1 MGIIHNKIKELSS
14 DYTTLNI
21 LRFNEFLHTCE
32 STEILEDFSSIIAE
46 PSKGAQF
53 AKEFTLMNTLSKAD
67 LETMKAKLESML
79 VKAQMEGY
87 TNIDHIESIE
97 DTLALVNSKLETV
110 QESCIADLLI
120 DSMYLQELAPVS
132 ESAIKDEKTLKAI
145 LSKDLPDE
153 DKIKLANKFVNSL
166 KTRTAPMNT
175 AMDIANIATVTS
187 LMLYSV
193 TVVIPAT
200 LISILLP
207 TPILIANVVIHTVGD
222 MVVKRSYIRAF
233 KSELKKIDAAMV
245 SADHN
250 EYLLMYKDNVIEA
263 ISTLENSK
271 GKVALESV
279 LESAIS
285 RDSLADTVK
294 DLDMIMVENY
304 YNFIFREDET
314 VEESIQWF
322 KNIVATYNVKSA
334 IIEDTVLES
343 KNYDTDEMSRDI
355 RDLIHGLIHARNAD
369 ERKKI
374 SMKAMNKASA
384 IPQAKYVY
392 RYVKSTSTNKRLGLY
407 SVKDTIDLLSE
418 KAREDNKKFRDW
430 AYGPEF
436 KKLYEKKIQSLSI
449 KTESVGDY
457 DIIEEG
463 KVSNFVNAIPEVRT
477 LQKTL
482 LSTKDS
488 KSKQSACIKAINN
501 AKNTEELTYLYTFI
515 KKNSVNATVGLK
527 GTAFNGA
534 IFTEEGRAENKKF
547 KAWAHGE
554 DLKSLVEKKKESLS
568 VKKESCEFD
577 EDFDLDD
584 DCELDLDLDL
594 DDDLD
599 DFLLEGKNADEARK
613 KVNVAANKVRTG
625 AAKLKHKVKQSGQ
638 ATKAALHQVDKT
650 GKAMDDAATN
660 AVNKAKN
667 VYRNDVRG
675 EIIESKTT
683 IKFGR
688 IIRKAIM
695 VGSLVLVNPALG
707 AIGALTT
714 MALRKNVKAKERR
727 KILRELEEELEIVN
741 EKIED
746 SRGDENKE
754 KKYQLMRIRNKLQK
768 DITRVQYGLKADDKG
783 V

>member
-53 AKEFTLMNTLSKAD
+53 AKEFTLMNTLSKTD

-97 DTLALVNSKLETV
+97 DTLALVKSKLETV

-233 KSELKKIDAAMV
+233 KSELKKIDAAMI

-263 ISTLENSK
+263 IGTLENSK

-334 IIEDTVLES
+334 IID
-343 KNYDTDEMSRDI
+343 DI
-355 RDLIHGLIHARNAD
+355 VTEA
-369 ERKKI
+369 KI
-374 SMKAMNKASA
+374 GNFTKA
-384 IPQAKYVY
+384 IPSVQA
-392 RYVKSTSTNKRLGLY
+392 
-407 SVKDTIDLLSE
+407 
-418 KAREDNKKFRDW
+418 
-430 AYGPEF
+430 
-436 KKLYEKKIQSLSI
+436 
-449 KTESVGDY
+449 
-457 DIIEEG
+457 
-463 KVSNFVNAIPEVRT
+463 
-477 LQKTL
+477 LQKVL

-488 KSKQSACIKAINN
+488 KSKQTACINAIKN
-501 AKNTEELTYLYTFI
+501 AKNEEELAYVYTFI
-515 KKNSVNATVGLK
+515 KKNANDATIGVK

-534 IFTEEGRAENKKF
+534 IFTKEGKEENKKF
-547 KAWAHGE
+547 KFWAHGE
-554 DLKSLVEKKKESLS
+554 ELKSLVQKKKESLS
-568 VKKESCEFD
+568 VKKEST
-577 EDFDLDD
+577 LDD
-584 DCELDLDLDL
+584 YQI
-594 DDDLD
+594 D